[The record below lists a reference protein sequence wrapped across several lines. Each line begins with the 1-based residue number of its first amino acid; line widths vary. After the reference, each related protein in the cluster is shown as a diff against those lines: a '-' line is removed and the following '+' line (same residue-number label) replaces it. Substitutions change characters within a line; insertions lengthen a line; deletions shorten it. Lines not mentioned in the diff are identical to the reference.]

1 MDSLLRDVR
10 FAARHTW
17 KDRGFSL
24 TAILTLA
31 VCIGANV
38 AVFTVVWSVL
48 LRPLPFPESDRF
60 VLVANQYPNA
70 GIGETAQTS
79 VPFYGERLESL
90 TALEEQALYDLTG
103 STVEIEGV
111 SQHILEMTTTPSLFR
126 VLQVGT
132 EIGRTFVEAD
142 GEVEAEPTVI
152 LSYGLWQQLYGG
164 DPSAIGAQMERSGL
178 PVTIIGVMPP
188 DFVFMDPDVRLWVS
202 TRFSAEAM
210 TGLDNRHSNNWSHIG
225 RLKSDARIEDVQ
237 AQVDQANA
245 AEPDRFP
252 QFAELLIN
260 VGFHSTVDRLQDVI
274 VRDVRG
280 NLYLL
285 WGGAAFVFLIGL
297 LNLSNLAL
305 AGSNLRIKEFGTRL
319 AVGATR
325 GHILRQ
331 LVTEGMMVAALGGLA
346 GLAVATGILRALSV
360 VGLNELPRAGDI
372 RIDGVV
378 LGLTIGI
385 SVFAGLVI
393 SLFPALHILRVKLS
407 QVLQEEGR
415 SGTGGRSHNR
425 IRQALVVTQVSVT
438 CVLVIGAAVLLISF
452 GNLLDSDPGF
462 DSDNVLTASI
472 NAPANRYQR
481 GQELRSLVER
491 ILNAFGSVPGVQ
503 SAGAT
508 TVLPFSGSSNSNV
521 IFAEGYVMQ
530 PGESLIAPRFSSVT
544 PGYFE
549 AMGID
554 LSEGRYF
561 EARDT
566 LDAPGVVVID
576 ERLAGR
582 YWPDQSPV
590 GRRMYQPSSI
600 DDLLEITED
609 TRWFTVVG
617 VVESVI
623 FDDLTGDSNEAGAFY
638 CPVAQAQARGMQ
650 FALKTT
656 GNPPAV
662 INSIRTALARIDPE
676 LPVFDGRTMRER
688 LDLSLMSRRAS
699 MWLASAFAVVGLFL
713 SAIGIYGIL
722 AYLVTQRS
730 RDLGIRIALGSTSRQ
745 TFQLIL
751 REGLV
756 LVSLG
761 LTIGLGGAFALRRI
775 IESQVYGVTPMDP
788 ILVSSVFT
796 LVATIAVA
804 ASLIPAF
811 RATRLNPAT
820 LLNEK

>member
-1 MDSLLRDVR
+1 MS
-10 FAARHTW
+10 
-17 KDRGFSL
+17 
-24 TAILTLA
+24 
-31 VCIGANV
+31 CN
-38 AVFTVVWSVL
+38 
-48 LRPLPFPESDRF
+48 
-60 VLVANQYPNA
+60 
-70 GIGETAQTS
+70 
-79 VPFYGERLESL
+79 
-90 TALEEQALYDLTG
+90 
-103 STVEIEGV
+103 
-111 SQHILEMTTTPSLFR
+111 R
-126 VLQVGT
+126 V
-132 EIGRTFVEAD
+132 
-142 GEVEAEPTVI
+142 
-152 LSYGLWQQLYGG
+152 
-164 DPSAIGAQMERSGL
+164 
-178 PVTIIGVMPP
+178 
-188 DFVFMDPDVRLWVS
+188 
-202 TRFSAEAM
+202 
-210 TGLDNRHSNNWSHIG
+210 
-225 RLKSDARIEDVQ
+225 
-237 AQVDQANA
+237 
-245 AEPDRFP
+245 
-252 QFAELLIN
+252 
-260 VGFHSTVDRLQDVI
+260 
-274 VRDVRG
+274 
-280 NLYLL
+280 
-285 WGGAAFVFLIGL
+285 
-297 LNLSNLAL
+297 
-305 AGSNLRIKEFGTRL
+305 
-319 AVGATR
+319 
-325 GHILRQ
+325 
-331 LVTEGMMVAALGGLA
+331 
-346 GLAVATGILRALSV
+346 
-360 VGLNELPRAGDI
+360 
-372 RIDGVV
+372 
-378 LGLTIGI
+378 
-385 SVFAGLVI
+385 
-393 SLFPALHILRVKLS
+393 
-407 QVLQEEGR
+407 
-415 SGTGGRSHNR
+415 
-425 IRQALVVTQVSVT
+425 
-438 CVLVIGAAVLLISF
+438 
-452 GNLLDSDPGF
+452 
-462 DSDNVLTASI
+462 
-472 NAPANRYQR
+472 
-481 GQELRSLVER
+481 
-491 ILNAFGSVPGVQ
+491 
-503 SAGAT
+503 
-508 TVLPFSGSSNSNV
+508 
-521 IFAEGYVMQ
+521 
-530 PGESLIAPRFSSVT
+530 ESLIAPRFSSVT

-796 LVATIAVA
+796 LVTTIAVA

-820 LLNEK
+820 LPQRKVEPETQCHPLQRWGQVTPFVARVGAFNLLPRKKSVLSPFFALRRTIRQQFQTDGVFMKLLILALIVGFAIAACSAPTPEEAVTPEPDIVALAREIHEATLTIDTHDDIPFNFATEEVDPGVRGDRKVDIPKMVDRRPRCRIFHRFRRPG